1 MKIFI
6 TGGTGF
12 IGRRLT
18 ERLVSKGHEVIL
30 LLRDPSKAVSYAG
43 NKVNYIAG
51 DIFDKEAL
59 IKGIA
64 GCDCVFHM
72 AAYTKPGSADP
83 SVPYKTNVTGT
94 VNVLEAAATCS
105 VRKVVLTS
113 TGGTMGCSQNGNTVD
128 ELTNSEPHFNTVY
141 EKTKF
146 EAEGIAREYS
156 DRGLDV
162 VIVNPTRVYG
172 PGLLSKSNSLT
183 RLIKLYISGLW
194 RILPGDGDSTG
205 NYVYIDDVVE
215 GHILAARSGKKGE
228 RYILGGENL
237 TFRELFDITGE
248 VAGKKRVLFPLP
260 SVMMNVIIKSA
271 LFISRITGKPPFI
284 TGEWLDKYMND
295 WIMSSD
301 KAVAELGYR
310 ITPFRAGVAET
321 IKWIKKAP
329 ERNG

>member
-12 IGRRLT
+12 IGSRLT
-18 ERLVSKGHEVIL
+18 EKLASQGHEVFL
-30 LLRDPSKAVSYAG
+30 LLRNPSKAVTYGSG
-43 NKVNYIAG
+43 RVNYIKG
-51 DIFDKEAL
+51 DIFDREAL
-59 IKGIA
+59 ARGIS
-64 GCDCVFHM
+64 GCDWVFHM

-83 SVPYKTNVTGT
+83 SIPYRTNVTGT
-94 VNVLEAAATCS
+94 VNVLDAAFSCS

-113 TGGTMGCSQNGNTVD
+113 TGGTMGYSKNGNPVN
-128 ELTNSEPHFNTVY
+128 ELTNTEPQLNTVY

-146 EAEGIAREYS
+146 EAERIAKEYS
-156 DRGLDV
+156 DNGLDI

-183 RLIKLYISGLW
+183 KLIKLYISGLW
-194 RILPGDGDSTG
+194 RILPGNGNSIG
-205 NYVYIDDVVE
+205 NYVYINDVVE
-215 GHILAARSGKKGE
+215 GHILAARSGRKGE

-248 VAGKKRVLFPLP
+248 ICGRKRVLFPLP
-260 SVMMNVIIKSA
+260 PLLMKLIIRSA
-271 LFISRITGKPPFI
+271 SIISGITGRPPFI
-284 TGEWLDKYMND
+284 TSEWLDKYMNN

-301 KAVAELGYR
+301 KAVNELGYT
-310 ITPFRAGVAET
+310 ITPFRTGAAET
-321 IKWIKKAP
+321 IEWIKKPP